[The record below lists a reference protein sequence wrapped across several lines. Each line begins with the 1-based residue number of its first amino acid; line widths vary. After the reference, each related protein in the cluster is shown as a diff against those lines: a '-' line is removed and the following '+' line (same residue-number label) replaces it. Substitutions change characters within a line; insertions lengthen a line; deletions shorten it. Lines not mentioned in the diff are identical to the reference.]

1 MAKRNGPVAVVGAG
15 TMGHGIAQIVA
26 QNGLQVRLTDT
37 SDDALVAAESKI
49 QLSLDRAVARGVV
62 TRERRDETLARIRLT
77 TDVEDAV
84 RDCQLVIEA
93 VPEDAEIKRAVFE
106 HIDRVA
112 PEEAVLAT
120 NTSAMSITLIASWTK
135 RP

>member
-1 MAKRNGPVAVVGAG
+1 MTSGRDDGRTPVTLPRVGEGRMRMAKRNGPVAVIGAG

-49 QLSLDRAVARGVV
+49 QLSLDKAVARGVV
-62 TRERRDETLARIRLT
+62 SRERRDETLARIRLT

-84 RDCQLVIEA
+84 RDCQLVVEA
-93 VPEDAEIKRAVFE
+93 V
-106 HIDRVA
+106 
-112 PEEAVLAT
+112 
-120 NTSAMSITLIASWTK
+120 
-135 RP
+135 